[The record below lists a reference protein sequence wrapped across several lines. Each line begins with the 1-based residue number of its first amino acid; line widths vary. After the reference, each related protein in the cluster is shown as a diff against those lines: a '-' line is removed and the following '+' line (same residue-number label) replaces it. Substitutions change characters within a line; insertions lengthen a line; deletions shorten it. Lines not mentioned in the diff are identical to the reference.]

1 MSNTTTT
8 GLDQRLKQVLSQP
21 SFLAMK
27 GLAKEIPIFIQTYDP
42 SEEDDLRRIVKGVLQ
57 GLKQEGLRVSHVD
70 LFDLVIELLEEKG
83 YLDTVLKEESSWSKS
98 ALFETLQNVSEP
110 SKELVPKLMT
120 AIGKNPQLTLI
131 TGSGRIYPFLR
142 THAVIEALQPEMVRH
157 PVVIFFPG
165 EYSQDAD
172 GGSYLR
178 LFGSTPSTKIYN
190 AHYRATNLAYFDTPS
205 S

>member
-1 MSNTTTT
+1 MSTKTTT

-42 SEEDDLRRIVKGVLQ
+42 SEEDELRQIVKGLLQ
-57 GLKQEGLRVSHVD
+57 GLKQEGLRVIHLD
-70 LFDLVIELLEEKG
+70 LLELVIQILEEKG
-83 YLDTVLKEESSWSKS
+83 FLEDLLRDETTYSKS
-98 ALFETLQNVSEP
+98 DVFETLQSTSDP
-110 SKELVPKLMT
+110 TKALVPKLMEV
-120 AIGKNPQLTLI
+120 IGANPQLTLI

-142 THAVIEALQPEMVRH
+142 THTIIEALQPEMVRH

-178 LFGSTPSTKIYN
+178 LFGTTPNTKIEN
-190 AHYRATNLAYFDTPS
+190 PHYRATNLAYFDTPIS
-205 S
+205 